1 MDQWNVW
8 QIQFNAF
15 STESAPYSMWRGL
28 TIVVGGGTL
37 DNTILDADAIAKLL
51 LLIFYDQEAAV

>member
-1 MDQWNVW
+1 M
-8 QIQFNAF
+8 
-15 STESAPYSMWRGL
+15 
-28 TIVVGGGTL
+28 VGGGTL